1 MQQLCR
7 ELTLLT
13 LTEKATAGHPHF
25 EHDKPQKGLHILR
38 HTFAV
43 NCLNQGVPINI
54 VKELLGHSSILTT
67 MTYLRVVPI
76 DLRVFLSRVEF

>member
-1 MQQLCR
+1 M
-7 ELTLLT
+7 
-13 LTEKATAGHPHF
+13 
-25 EHDKPQKGLHILR
+25 LR